1 MDKPK
6 LLEELDTATNLAA
19 SIALKKGVPIP
30 ISKKSTLVGNL
41 LIEKN
46 RDGFFD
52 IVNFNK
58 NTLHKDI
65 SVFDVAMIVAQKY
78 ISNDFS
84 SIKKVLYLESRF
96 VKYHIDM
103 THYLHCMKSAKKKK
117 DIERYAILQ
126 DKFQTAE
133 MLAEN
138 IKNNLNVFKT
148 VK

>member
-19 SIALKKGVPIP
+19 SMALKKGVPIP

-46 RDGFFD
+46 KNGFFN
-52 IVNFNK
+52 IVNSSK
-58 NTLHKDI
+58 KILHEDI
-65 SVFDVAMIVAQKY
+65 SVFDVAMIIAQKY
-78 ISNDFS
+78 ISSDLS
-84 SIKKVLYLESRF
+84 SIKKVLYLEGKF
-96 VKYHIDM
+96 IKYHIDM

-117 DIERYAILQ
+117 DFERFAILQ

-138 IKNNLNVFKT
+138 VKNNLNIFKT
-148 VK
+148 TK

>member
-19 SIALKKGVPIP
+19 SMALKKGVPIP

-46 RDGFFD
+46 KNGFFN
-52 IVNFNK
+52 IVNSSK
-58 NTLHKDI
+58 KILHEDI
-65 SVFDVAMIVAQKY
+65 SVFDVAMIIAQKY
-78 ISNDFS
+78 ISSDFS
-84 SIKKVLYLESRF
+84 SIKKVLYLEDKF
-96 VKYHIDM
+96 IKYHIDM

-117 DIERYAILQ
+117 DFERFAILQ

-138 IKNNLNVFKT
+138 VKNNLNIFKT
-148 VK
+148 MK

>member
-19 SIALKKGVPIP
+19 SMALKKGVPIP
-30 ISKKSTLVGNL
+30 ISKKSTLVGNS

-46 RDGFFD
+46 KNGFFN
-52 IVNFNK
+52 IVNSSK
-58 NTLHKDI
+58 KILHEDI
-65 SVFDVAMIVAQKY
+65 SVFDVAMIIAQKY
-78 ISNDFS
+78 ISSDFS
-84 SIKKVLYLESRF
+84 SIKKVLYLEDKF
-96 VKYHIDM
+96 IKYHIDM

-117 DIERYAILQ
+117 DFERFAILQ

-138 IKNNLNVFKT
+138 VKNNLNIFKT
-148 VK
+148 MK

>member
-58 NTLHKDI
+58 KMLHKDI

-117 DIERYAILQ
+117 DIERFAILQ

>member
-1 MDKPK
+1 MDKPR

-19 SIALKKGVPIP
+19 SMALKKGVPIP

-46 RDGFFD
+46 KNGFFN
-52 IVNFNK
+52 IVNSSK
-58 NTLHKDI
+58 KVLHEDI
-65 SVFDVAMIVAQKY
+65 SVFDVAMIIAQKY
-78 ISNDFS
+78 ISSDLS
-84 SIKKVLYLESRF
+84 SIKKVLYLEGKF
-96 VKYHIDM
+96 IKYHIDM

-117 DIERYAILQ
+117 DFERFAILQ

-138 IKNNLNVFKT
+138 VKNNLNIFKT
-148 VK
+148 TK

>member
-19 SIALKKGVPIP
+19 SMALKKGVPIP

-46 RDGFFD
+46 KNGFFN
-52 IVNFNK
+52 IVNSSK
-58 NTLHKDI
+58 KILHEDI
-65 SVFDVAMIVAQKY
+65 SVFDVAMIIAQKY
-78 ISNDFS
+78 ISSDFS
-84 SIKKVLYLESRF
+84 YIKKVLYLEGKF
-96 VKYHIDM
+96 IKHHIDM

-117 DIERYAILQ
+117 DFERFAILQ

-138 IKNNLNVFKT
+138 VKNNLNIFKT
-148 VK
+148 TK

>member
-46 RDGFFD
+46 KNGFFN
-52 IVNFNK
+52 IVNSSK
-58 NTLHKDI
+58 KILHEDI
-65 SVFDVAMIVAQKY
+65 SVFDVAMIIAQKY
-78 ISNDFS
+78 ISSDLL
-84 SIKKVLYLESRF
+84 SIKKVLYLEGKF
-96 VKYHIDM
+96 IKYHIDM

-117 DIERYAILQ
+117 DFERFAILQ

-138 IKNNLNVFKT
+138 VKNNLNIFKT
-148 VK
+148 TK

>member
-1 MDKPK
+1 MDKIRLVK
-6 LLEELDTATNLAA
+6 ELDTATNLAA

-46 RDGFFD
+46 KNGFFN
-52 IVNFNK
+52 IVNSSK
-58 NTLHKDI
+58 TVLHKDI

-78 ISNDFS
+78 ISKDFS

-117 DIERYAILQ
+117 DIERFAILQ

>member
-1 MDKPK
+1 MDKPR

-46 RDGFFD
+46 KDGFFD

-58 NTLHKDI
+58 KTLHKDI
-65 SVFDVAMIVAQKY
+65 SVFDVAMIIAQKY
-78 ISNDFS
+78 ISSDLS
-84 SIKKVLYLESRF
+84 AIKKVLYLESRF

-117 DIERYAILQ
+117 DTERFAILQ

-138 IKNNLNVFKT
+138 VKNNLNIFKT
-148 VK
+148 IK